1 MRCIRLATAVT
12 LVGVV
17 PTVLAQ
23 EHSIIGDSTVIGRNW
38 GYPTGTPH
46 PRNEE
51 NPLGRT
57 RVDTLDVAVETAFFF
72 KNLELTGFEDSDGI
86 DGETFF
92 GFLAPVRLRYR
103 AGERLTIEGG
113 VVLGQNFGDEDSLDI
128 VEPLVRLA
136 YEPVEGVYIIAGTIL
151 PTHSIHDGL
160 LDDVHVFRE
169 TEQGL
174 QARVDWEH
182 WKNDLWINW
191 RVREDEF
198 TAEEFE
204 VGNATQVRFDGLR
217 GDAQLLWYH
226 VGGQQNDDG
235 RVENRI
241 AGLLGGSVGLA
252 GTKLV
257 RPPTW
262 LEDVR
267 VGARYLASHD
277 DTLADETGSGVEVFV
292 HIDTRPH
299 EQVMLRGFLSHFE
312 GDDFSPARGDPLY
325 SFDDYSQAGVTA
337 LFSLHEGLRAET
349 TFVLQHNE
357 EELNYT
363 FAINLVWGRSFT
375 LYEPTN

>member
-1 MRCIRLATAVT
+1 MRNVRIAIVLTLAGAA
-12 LVGVV
+12 
-17 PTVLAQ
+17 PAFAQ
-23 EHSIIGDSTVIGRNW
+23 EFSIIGDSTVIGRNW

-46 PRNEE
+46 ARNED

-57 RVDTLDVAVETAFFF
+57 RVDTLDLAVETAFFF
-72 KNLELTGFEDSDGI
+72 KNLELTGFDDSTGI

-113 VVLGQNFGDEDSLDI
+113 VVLGQNFGDDDALDV

-136 YEPVEGVYIIAGTIL
+136 YEPTRGVYIIAGTIL
-151 PTHSIHDGL
+151 PTHPISDAL
-160 LDDVHVFRE
+160 LDDVHVFHE
-169 TEQGL
+169 TEQGF

-204 VGNATQVRFDGLR
+204 VGNATQLRLDGLR
-217 GDAQLLWYH
+217 GDAQMLWYH
-226 VGGQQNDDG
+226 VGGQQNDGD
-235 RVENRI
+235 RVENYV
-241 AGLLGGSVGLA
+241 AGLIGGSVGIQ
-252 GTKLV
+252 GSRFVT
-257 RPPTW
+257 PPKW

-277 DTLADETGSGVEVFV
+277 STADDESGSGVEVFA

-299 EQVMLRGFLSHFE
+299 EQVLLRGFVSHFE
-312 GDDFSPARGDPLY
+312 GDDYAGARGDPLY
-325 SFDDYSQAGVTA
+325 SLDDYSQAGVTA
-337 LFSLHEGLRAET
+337 LLSLHEGLRVEGTA
-349 TFVLQHNE
+349 VLQHSE
-357 EELNYT
+357 EEVNYT

-375 LYEPTN
+375 LYDPTN